1 MKGIR
6 MEDHGQKVVLPNF
19 IIAGGVATGTS
30 FLSHAISNHSQ
41 IYLPRVMR
49 PECSFFYKSWEYSK
63 GPSYYSQKYFSD
75 VKNEIAIGERSSLY
89 LHGDFLDVP
98 KRIHELLP
106 EVKLI
111 FCLRNPTERAFANY
125 RFSVLSGFE
134 HKSFEKAL
142 ALEDLRFDRA
152 KGWKSEI
159 QPNLYR
165 RRGRYMHQIR
175 EFLKYFPKE
184 NMLFIK
190 SENMNKYPEDTLN
203 QVFSFL
209 GVKSEVVELP
219 SNFTS
224 NTVRSKFVQRGLRSI
239 FGSSFDNLTENLRL
253 KAEPGFAEKLIK
265 LNVANKKTSMSE
277 KSRHTLNDFF
287 KKENEELGK
296 FLDWDLSDWIK

>member
-1 MKGIR
+1 
-6 MEDHGQKVVLPNF
+6 
-19 IIAGGVATGTS
+19 
-30 FLSHAISNHSQ
+30 
-41 IYLPRVMR
+41 
-49 PECSFFYKSWEYSK
+49 
-63 GPSYYSQKYFSD
+63 
-75 VKNEIAIGERSSLY
+75 
-89 LHGDFLDVP
+89 
-98 KRIHELLP
+98 
-106 EVKLI
+106 
-111 FCLRNPTERAFANY
+111 
-125 RFSVLSGFE
+125 
-134 HKSFEKAL
+134 
-142 ALEDLRFDRA
+142 
-152 KGWKSEI
+152 
-159 QPNLYR
+159 
-165 RRGRYMHQIR
+165 MHQIR